1 MENGVL
7 YVMISGEMK
16 KHRLS
21 VDSLDSLLKVINES

>member
-1 MENGVL
+1 MENGVQS
-7 YVMISGEMK
+7 VMISGEMK